1 MARARTTGPAAYK
14 LSAVKMIAD
23 PKRAV
28 AEVARRLDVGAAP
41 LRARRGLSR
50 TRQPDAGG
58 RRTATP
64 PGREHAP
71 LGRAGAVTT
80 SRRVPRRPAECE
92 IASGD
97 MFATRD
103 PARAGIVEY
112 REVCDSR
119 VRGHSSPVWELSKTQ
134 LATNE

>member
-1 MARARTTGPAAYK
+1 MARARTTDPAAYK

-23 PKRAV
+23 PKRSV
-28 AEVARRLDVGAAP
+28 AEVGRRLDVGAAP

-80 SRRVPRRPAECE
+80 SRRVLRRPAELTFRFLADGADE
-92 IASGD
+92 W
-97 MFATRD
+97 
-103 PARAGIVEY
+103 PVPW
-112 REVCDSR
+112 VC
-119 VRGHSSPVWELSKTQ
+119 
-134 LATNE
+134 